1 MRSLCIS
8 SHKYSF
14 NCVCEDVSWCYAF
27 PRRLRQQRPCCTWHS
42 SQMAS
47 FSEVALQKHK
57 LQSDSCLVKWQTLK
71 VDQKYNIW
79 CTHTGVTS
87 HLKPT
92 FQINFLCCMLNWFK
106 LNIQYMTYIHLNL
119 NLLLELLFKQGDL
132 HQCCRRLGTCTAP
145 GLDNQDSYQ
154 CRYILVNQTYKC

>member
-1 MRSLCIS
+1 MRFYFRIIGNLCIVIRFKYALVNIKKLSQLVRYFWLSGMVHVVREKVCKDSQFRMRSLCIS

-27 PRRLRQQRPCCTWHS
+27 PRRLRQQRPCCIWHS

-47 FSEVALQKHK
+47 FSKVALQKHK

-79 CTHTGVTS
+79 YTHTEVTS

-92 FQINFLCCMLNWFK
+92 FWINFLCCMLNWFK
-106 LNIQYMTYIHLNL
+106 LNI
-119 NLLLELLFKQGDL
+119 
-132 HQCCRRLGTCTAP
+132 
-145 GLDNQDSYQ
+145 
-154 CRYILVNQTYKC
+154 